1 MAEALF
7 RKLVAEKL
15 GCSEEEL
22 TEKGY
27 VAASAGLSAYPGAGP
42 SPEAVDVLKL
52 QGIDLSAH
60 ESQPLTPR
68 LLSQADYVFTMT
80 KSHRDTILWEYP
92 ELSHQVSL
100 LSREDQDVAD
110 PIGGSFEDYALCA
123 DEIANCIRTILD
135 DMDGSSRISE

>member
-7 RKLVAEKL
+7 RKFVAEKL
-15 GCSEEEL
+15 GCTEEEL

-27 VAASAGLSAYPGAGP
+27 VSASAGLAAYPGSGP
-42 SPEAVDVLKL
+42 SPEAVEVLKQ
-52 QGIDLSAH
+52 QGIDLSGH

-100 LSREDQDVAD
+100 LSRDDGDIAD
-110 PIGGSFEDYALCA
+110 PIGGTYEDYAKCA
-123 DEIANCIRTILD
+123 EEISTHLKAILD
-135 DMDGSSRISE
+135 ELKP